1 VIFDGRLNINVVDK
15 NDQDNWYTMEYA
27 ISQGVFTW
35 PSNTGSF
42 VSVFQ
47 NNHVKDGDSYGPYV
61 DVDVATKT
69 VFPLQEI
76 GKVGEPNLVHGYGP
90 DICPYMI
97 NTTAFP
103 AYTVHKS
110 GSGALY
116 TGTAPQVTDLE
127 ALTCYVDI
135 GDARLVSVDDLTGF
149 SQNERS
155 IVKPRHIAVSS
166 GRMLMLNVI
175 QDDKYR
181 VSRLCYSEFRKYLS
195 VAESNYVDYEARD
208 DGIGVGIAEFK
219 GRVLILHSTSAYIMD
234 ISGGAGMSW
243 RELGAYNEINALGR
257 PAIVETPFGAFFGG
271 QDFAYLFDG
280 NRVQNISETPE
291 RRISKA
297 YRKMVSRGTPSFA
310 WRSDLRQLWII
321 SLADDAE
328 TSRRL
333 DALVYDADTASW
345 HYHLFDELVSTTTTP
360 LDFMAISN
368 QGGVEYLFANE
379 NNATIQKFGLN
390 DATIVRPFSWGINT
404 GQINMGSSEFQKKL
418 KRIYIDTKGKI
429 DDDGNKTY
437 GKLFVTV
444 DGFTQDFEPKTD
456 RHVTRV
462 SSSNKNYYIDF
473 GVYAESAGGE
483 SWTGTIESLGLSYK
497 PKKLK

>member
-1 VIFDGRLNINVVDK
+1 
-15 NDQDNWYTMEYA
+15 
-27 ISQGVFTW
+27 
-35 PSNTGSF
+35 
-42 VSVFQ
+42 
-47 NNHVKDGDSYGPYV
+47 
-61 DVDVATKT
+61 
-69 VFPLQEI
+69 
-76 GKVGEPNLVHGYGP
+76 
-90 DICPYMI
+90 
-97 NTTAFP
+97 
-103 AYTVHKS
+103 
-110 GSGALY
+110 
-116 TGTAPQVTDLE
+116 
-127 ALTCYVDI
+127 
-135 GDARLVSVDDLTGF
+135 
-149 SQNERS
+149 
-155 IVKPRHIAVSS
+155 
-166 GRMLMLNVI
+166 
-175 QDDKYR
+175 
-181 VSRLCYSEFRKYLS
+181 
-195 VAESNYVDYEARD
+195 
-208 DGIGVGIAEFK
+208 
-219 GRVLILHSTSAYIMD
+219 
-234 ISGGAGMSW
+234 
-243 RELGAYNEINALGR
+243 
-257 PAIVETPFGAFFGG
+257 
-271 QDFAYLFDG
+271 
-280 NRVQNISETPE
+280 
-291 RRISKA
+291 
-297 YRKMVSRGTPSFA
+297 MVSRGTPSFA